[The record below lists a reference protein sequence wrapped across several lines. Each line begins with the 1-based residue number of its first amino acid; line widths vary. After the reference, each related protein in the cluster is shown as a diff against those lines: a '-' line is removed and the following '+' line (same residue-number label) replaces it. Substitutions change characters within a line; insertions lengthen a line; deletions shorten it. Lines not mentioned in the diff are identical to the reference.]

1 MTEPDVHT
9 VQYMY
14 CVQYMLAM
22 LYAGSMSELFG
33 VEYIHI
39 SSVMIC

>member
-14 CVQYMLAM
+14 CVQYMLAS
-22 LYAGSMSELFG
+22 YAGSMSELFD